1 MTRAKMEENR
11 LERKMNL
18 NRSVDTGL
26 SPERGTLSVSVMTLG
41 RLLERLTC
49 TETPADSTAG
59 YSETCM
65 SYCDSF
71 VSCLRL

>member
-49 TETPADSTAG
+49 TETPAG
-59 YSETCM
+59 
-65 SYCDSF
+65 
-71 VSCLRL
+71 